1 MNETKP
7 SVGKHGNELFVKEN
21 MNKITEEA
29 GSILR
34 VNYIQMNKEI
44 TNYNALKNE
53 KFNEEIQKKIKP
65 NTLLKE
71 QPNNLM
77 PNISI
82 YNDVKN
88 DNNNYAKISKLTN
101 KDTNIKMD
109 AMQNERRGNR
119 IHTNNSSDG
128 VNTKMHHLP
137 PKADTS
143 NDKNEYP
150 IDKKEH
156 KIDCI
161 DSKDSHINNNNEH
174 VSSKHANTNVKDNHT
189 NSKKEHIGNKHADTN
204 TKGNHTNSK
213 QEHMNNKSAHINTK
227 DNRANNKHIPIN
239 NKFNRTNPN
248 VRNINKQADTECK
261 KGYDNKIRN
270 MPKYAKIEKK
280 NGAILHKNNKMK
292 PFGISGGELVSK
304 DNKINNNEIKNKK
317 NPYDVS
323 TEKKL
328 KILEKRVRCLN
339 TYYNNRKDIPSC
351 SLNSSV
357 QYNDINVSVNENSVK
372 KNVLLL
378 LTRDFR
384 IADNWSIVYAYDLAK
399 KNKCNLLACTYIN
412 RKEQFTERYIN
423 IKLKVL
429 KNLEEEFKKLNIP
442 FYVIPIFMIDEF
454 MEFLRIQEIKT
465 VVCDFH
471 PLEYQKQFVEN
482 LVQMSNKKKIK
493 VLQVDSHNII
503 PLWITSK
510 MEESSTR
517 TIKPKIQT
525 HLSSFLIEYI
535 KLERFDQTI
544 KYPEPFDIGSL
555 YKKLT
560 VNNSCSVISDFVCT
574 EKKAREIL
582 EDFCKNKLDKYG
594 VKRNDPNY
602 DTINLLMPYINL
614 GIISS
619 QRCILEVNKYA
630 LQFPSI
636 HTSSGKEYFNDDLL
650 IKKELADNF
659 CYYNKNY
666 DNFNGAK
673 DWAKESLKKHEL
685 DKRNHLYDYEDFRNA
700 RTHNDIWNC
709 CQLQLVNE
717 GTIHEFLRMYWAKK
731 ILNWSENSKAALK
744 CAIKLTNEFS
754 IDGKTANT
762 YASIMSSI
770 MGVHDQS
777 WNERSV
783 FGKIRYMDYNSC
795 KRNFDINLY
804 MTKYPKGKEN
814 ALIVQKIPTI
824 TFSNYIKKRKNNEL
838 IPVQENK
845 NEKVQKKNPMA
856 GGNDKEVKNGMKAS
870 DAKPNEMKPNEMKLN
885 DMKLK

>member
-1 MNETKP
+1 
-7 SVGKHGNELFVKEN
+7 

-34 VNYIQMNKEI
+34 VNYIPMNKEI
-44 TNYNALKNE
+44 ANYNALKNE

-82 YNDVKN
+82 YSDVKN
-88 DNNNYAKISKLTN
+88 DNNNNYAKISKLTN
-101 KDTNIKMD
+101 KDINIKMD

-143 NDKNEYP
+143 NAKNEYP

-161 DSKDSHINNNNEH
+161 DSKNSHINNNNEY
-174 VSSKHANTNVKDNHT
+174 VS
-189 NSKKEHIGNKHADTN
+189 NKHADTN
-204 TKGNHTNSK
+204 VKDNQTNSK
-213 QEHMNNKSAHINTK
+213 KEHMNNKSAHINTK
-227 DNRANNKHIPIN
+227 DNRVNNKHIPIN
-239 NKFNRTNPN
+239 NKFNRINPN

-270 MPKYAKIEKK
+270 VPKHAKIEKK

-503 PLWITSK
+503 PLWVTSK

-619 QRCILEVNKYA
+619 Q
-630 LQFPSI
+630 
-636 HTSSGKEYFNDDLL
+636 
-650 IKKELADNF
+650 
-659 CYYNKNY
+659 
-666 DNFNGAK
+666 
-673 DWAKESLKKHEL
+673 
-685 DKRNHLYDYEDFRNA
+685 
-700 RTHNDIWNC
+700 
-709 CQLQLVNE
+709 
-717 GTIHEFLRMYWAKK
+717 
-731 ILNWSENSKAALK
+731 
-744 CAIKLTNEFS
+744 
-754 IDGKTANT
+754 
-762 YASIMSSI
+762 
-770 MGVHDQS
+770 
-777 WNERSV
+777 
-783 FGKIRYMDYNSC
+783 
-795 KRNFDINLY
+795 
-804 MTKYPKGKEN
+804 
-814 ALIVQKIPTI
+814 
-824 TFSNYIKKRKNNEL
+824 
-838 IPVQENK
+838 
-845 NEKVQKKNPMA
+845 
-856 GGNDKEVKNGMKAS
+856 
-870 DAKPNEMKPNEMKLN
+870 
-885 DMKLK
+885 

>member
-7 SVGKHGNELFVKEN
+7 SVSKHGNELFVKEN
-21 MNKITEEA
+21 VNKITEEG

-44 TNYNALKNE
+44 TNYNSLKNE

-77 PNISI
+77 PNVSI
-82 YNDVKN
+82 YSDVKN
-88 DNNNYAKISKLTN
+88 DNNNNYVKNFKLTN

-119 IHTNNSSDG
+119 IHTNNSTDG
-128 VNTKMHHLP
+128 VNTKMHHLL

-161 DSKDSHINNNNEH
+161 DSKGSHINNNNEY
-174 VSSKHANTNVKDNHT
+174 VTKKHL
-189 NSKKEHIGNKHADTN
+189 DTN

-213 QEHMNNKSAHINTK
+213 QAHMNSKSAHTNTK
-227 DNRANNKHIPIN
+227 DNRVNNKHIPIS
-239 NKFNRTNPN
+239 NKFNRINPN
-248 VRNINKQADTECK
+248 VRNINKQADIECK
-261 KGYDNKIRN
+261 KGYDNKMRN
-270 MPKYAKIEKK
+270 MPKHAKIEKK
-280 NGAILHKNNKMK
+280 HGAILHKNNKMK
-292 PFGISGGELVSK
+292 PYGISGGELVKK

-339 TYYNNRKDIPSC
+339 TNYNNRKDIGNC

-357 QYNDINVSVNENSVK
+357 QYNDGNISVNDNSVK

-471 PLEYQKQFVEN
+471 SLEYQKQFVEN

-594 VKRNDPNY
+594 AKRNDPNY

-754 IDGKTANT
+754 IDGKTANA

-824 TFSNYIKKRKNNEL
+824 TFSNYIRKRKNNEV

-845 NEKVQKKNPMA
+845 NEKVQKKNSIPE
-856 GGNDKEVKNGMKAS
+856 GNDKEVKNGV
-870 DAKPNEMKPNEMKLN
+870 KPNEMKLSDVKLN

>member
-1 MNETKP
+1 MNEIKP
-7 SVGKHGNELFVKEN
+7 NVGKHGNEMFMKDSV
-21 MNKITEEA
+21 NKITEDA
-29 GSILR
+29 GSLPR
-34 VNYIQMNKEI
+34 ENYIQMNKEI
-44 TNYNALKNE
+44 TNIDTLKNE

-65 NTLLKE
+65 NTSLRE
-71 QPNNLM
+71 QPSSLIL
-77 PNISI
+77 NIST
-82 YNDVKN
+82 YGDVKN
-88 DNNNYAKISKLTN
+88 DNSNNNNNNSAKISKLTN

-119 IHTNNSSDG
+119 IPTNNSSDF
-128 VNTKMHHLP
+128 VSTKMQHLP
-137 PKADTS
+137 SKGDTS
-143 NDKNEYP
+143 NEKNEYP

-161 DSKDSHINNNNEH
+161 DSKGSNHEYMSN
-174 VSSKHANTNVKDNHT
+174 KHGDTNVKDSHT
-189 NSKKEHIGNKHADTN
+189 D
-204 TKGNHTNSK
+204 SK
-213 QEHMNNKSAHINTK
+213 QEHMNSKCGYINTK
-227 DNRANNKHIPIN
+227 DNRANSKHNPIN
-239 NKFNRTNPN
+239 NKPNRINLN
-248 VRNINKQADTECK
+248 MRNINKQTDTECR
-261 KGYDNKIRN
+261 KGYDDKMRN
-270 MPKYAKIEKK
+270 GIKHAKIEKK
-280 NGAILHKNNKMK
+280 TGAILHKNNKIK
-292 PFGISGGELVSK
+292 SSGILGSELISK

-323 TEKKL
+323 NEKKL

-339 TYYNNRKDIPSC
+339 TYYNRKDMGSC

-357 QYNDINVSVNENSVK
+357 QYNDGNINGNENSIK

-384 IADNWSIVYAYDLAK
+384 IADNWSIIYAYDMAK

-412 RKEQFTERYIN
+412 RKEKFTERYIN

-454 MEFLRIQEIKT
+454 MEFLRIHEIKT

-471 PLEYQKQFVEN
+471 SLGYQKQFVEN

-493 VLQVDSHNII
+493 ILQVDSHNII

-510 MEESSTR
+510 MEESSIR

-535 KLERFDQTI
+535 KLERFDQII
-544 KYPEPFDIGSL
+544 KYPEPFDIVSL

-560 VNNSCSVISDFVCT
+560 VNNSCSVLSNFVCT

-582 EDFCKNKLDKYG
+582 EDFCKNKLDKYS

-602 DTINLLMPYINL
+602 DTINLLIPYINL

-636 HTSSGKEYFNDDLL
+636 HASSGKEYFNDDLL

-659 CYYNKNY
+659 CFYNKNY

-709 CQLQLVNE
+709 CQLQLINE

-731 ILNWSENSKAALK
+731 ILNWSENSRTALK

-754 IDGKTANT
+754 IDGKTANA
-762 YASIMSSI
+762 YVSIMSSI

-804 MTKYPKGKEN
+804 MSKYPKGKEN
-814 ALIVQKIPTI
+814 ALIVQKIPTM
-824 TFSNYIKKRKNNEL
+824 TFSSYIKKRKNSEL
-838 IPVQENK
+838 MPIQENK
-845 NEKVQKKNPMA
+845 NEKVQKKKASMS
-856 GGNDKEVKNGMKAS
+856 GGNDTE
-870 DAKPNEMKPNEMKLN
+870 AKSGT
-885 DMKLK
+885 KLK